1 MRNGSVVCLTIL
13 LGITLCSGLFVKARQ
28 IAEQNHVVDLPME
41 QAQQIYICNT
51 ADEEIKSQPV
61 VLSHYP
67 ADAPAAGH
75 PLLRWSRVDGAVMY
89 DVQILKKQE
98 EADEKAAYYEPI
110 MPLQRAYGTGY
121 ELALPDTFMDDVF
134 YWRVQPMDLQ
144 GKPIGPFSVVEEV
157 HRDTT
162 APFVEKPYIV
172 NHYNRGNG
180 QVLLYPVYDWIA
192 VPGADHYEVEILDA
206 KPENPNGTEPSIH
219 RIAAYTPSYA
229 QQYDQKPRMSAE
241 PFYWRVRALDSS
253 GNPIGVYSDVQTYTT
268 NPNDAYD
275 VAVFGD
281 SISHGGGSI
290 SYSPTDW
297 EFSYASYL
305 DFPTVNLAQSGDTSA
320 MSDERFIQDVV
331 PFHPHYVLILMGSNS
346 LRAGVSASNVID
358 DLKRVKQKCLAHGM
372 KPVFLTIPPFHPEHI
387 AAAFDQDTDLGWKDA
402 VAEVNAYIYSEVH
415 IDITEGMADDNGELR
430 TELAVDGL
438 HQDPEGKKIMA
449 QAINNAWPAIQ
460 DLPDSAW
467 EEDD

>member
-41 QAQQIYICNT
+41 QAQQIYICNA

-358 DLKRVKQKCLAHGM
+358 DLKRIKQKCLAHGM

>member
-13 LGITLCSGLFVKARQ
+13 LGITLCSGLLVKAGQTAGR
-28 IAEQNHVVDLPME
+28 NRVVDPPME
-41 QAQQIYICNT
+41 QAQQIYIRNT
-51 ADEEIKSQPV
+51 ADEERASQPV
-61 VLSHYP
+61 VLSQYP
-67 ADAPAAGH
+67 AEAPAVGH

-98 EADEKAAYYEPI
+98 DADGKEAYYEPI
-110 MPLQRAYGTGY
+110 MPLQRAYGTGC

-144 GKPIGPFSVVEEV
+144 GKPIGPFSDVAETYI
-157 HRDTT
+157 DTT

-172 NHYNRGNG
+172 NHYNQGKG

-192 VPGADHYEVEILDA
+192 VPGADHYEVEILDDE
-206 KPENPNGTEPSIH
+206 PENPNGIEPSIH
-219 RIAAYTPSYA
+219 RIDAYTASYA
-229 QQYDQKPRMSAE
+229 QQYDQKPRMSSE

-268 NPNDAYD
+268 NPDEAYD

-281 SISHGGGSI
+281 SISHGGGSL

-320 MSDERFIQDVV
+320 MSDERFIRDVV
-331 PFHPHYVLILMGSNS
+331 PFHPRYVLILMGSNS
-346 LRAGVSASNVID
+346 LRAGVSASDVID
-358 DLKRVKQKCLAHGM
+358 DLKSVKQKCLDHGM
-372 KPVFLTIPPFHPEHI
+372 KPVFLTIPPFHPDHI
-387 AAAFDQDTDLGWKDA
+387 AAAFDQDTDWGWKDA
-402 VAEVNAYIYSEVH
+402 VAEVNAYIDSEVH
-415 IDITEGMADDNGELR
+415 IDVTEGMADDDGKLR

-438 HQDPEGKKIMA
+438 HQDPAGKKLMA
-449 QAINNAWPAIQ
+449 QAINEAWPAIQ
-460 DLPDSAW
+460 ELPDSAW
-467 EEDD
+467 EEEN

>member
-358 DLKRVKQKCLAHGM
+358 DLKRIKQKCLAHGM